1 MKKWTLILLVLLVV
15 SLPSPAAAQEFDH
28 TPWDRVLKEFVND
41 QGRVDYARL
50 KANSKDLDA
59 YVDQIKARS
68 PASHPAV
75 FLKRDSQLAYWI
87 NAYNALVMKAVI
99 QEWPIQS
106 VRDIGW
112 VPYGFF
118 WRKKFVAGGKKHTL
132 NGIEDILRK
141 QLREPRI
148 HFALVCA
155 ANSCPYLQ
163 REAYTPENT
172 ERLLEAGTRFFV
184 NEPRNLTVEADKN
197 LVLVPRIFTYYKED
211 FEKYVAAKEL
221 SAGHPAVTYIK
232 LYANEANRRSL
243 EALPNPRVEAMPYD
257 WGVNDLNAPAVTQ
270 KYLDLGKDKKP

>member
-1 MKKWTLILLVLLVV
+1 MKKWTLILWLMLLAG
-15 SLPSPAAAQEFDH
+15 LASPAAAEEFDH
-28 TPWDRVLKEFVND
+28 APWDRVLKEFVNH

-75 FLKRDSQLAYWI
+75 FSTRESQLAYWI

-99 QEWPIQS
+99 QEWPVKS

-112 VPYGFF
+112 IPYGFF
-118 WRKKFVAGGKKHTL
+118 WRKKFEAGEKKYTL

-163 REAYTPENT
+163 REAYTAENT
-172 ERLLEAGTRFFV
+172 ERLLERGVRFFV
-184 NEPRNLTVEADKN
+184 NEPRNLKIDAGRN
-197 LVLVPRIFTYYKED
+197 LVQVPRIFTYYQED
-211 FEKYVAAKEL
+211 FEKYVAEKQL

-232 LYANEANRRSL
+232 LYANEANRRAL
-243 EALPNPRVEAMPYD
+243 EALSDPRVEAMPYD
-257 WGVNDLNAPAVTQ
+257 WGVNDLNAPTATL
-270 KYLDLGKDKKP
+270 KYLDQGKEKKP

>member
-1 MKKWTLILLVLLVV
+1 MRKWTLTLLLLLVV
-15 SLPSPAAAQEFDH
+15 GLFSPAAAQEFDH
-28 TPWDRVLKEFVND
+28 SPWDRVLKQFVND

-59 YVDQIKARS
+59 FVDQIKARS
-68 PASHPAV
+68 PASHPQA
-75 FLKRDSQLAYWI
+75 FTTRDSQLAYWI

-99 QEWPIQS
+99 QEWPIKS

-118 WRKKFVAGGKKHTL
+118 WLKKFPAGGKKYTL

-172 ERLLEAGTRFFV
+172 ERLLEAGTRYFV

-197 LVLVPRIFTYYKED
+197 LVHVPRIFTYYKED
-211 FEKYVAAKEL
+211 FEKYAAEKQL

-232 LYANEANRRSL
+232 LYANEANRRAL

-257 WGVNDLNAPAVTQ
+257 WGVNDLNAP
-270 KYLDLGKDKKP
+270 